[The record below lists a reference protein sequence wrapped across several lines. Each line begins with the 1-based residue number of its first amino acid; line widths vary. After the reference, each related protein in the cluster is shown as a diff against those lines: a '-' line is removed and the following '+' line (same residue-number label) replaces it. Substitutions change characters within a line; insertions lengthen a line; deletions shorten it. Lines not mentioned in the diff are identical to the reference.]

1 MPETIVTRKKEII
14 EFIDKIID
22 EIYELLEAPK
32 GIILNIIEKN
42 WMSED
47 KAREFSKRIDKIGDN
62 LKKREATK
70 AK

>member
-32 GIILNIIEKN
+32 GIIIEYY
-42 WMSED
+42 
-47 KAREFSKRIDKIGDN
+47 REELDV
-62 LKKREATK
+62 
-70 AK
+70 

>member
-1 MPETIVTRKKEII
+1 
-14 EFIDKIID
+14 
-22 EIYELLEAPK
+22 
-32 GIILNIIEKN
+32 
-42 WMSED
+42 MSED